1 MSSPQHVEEYF
12 GPNQAG
18 TIYSFDLVVKPVPN
32 WYGLPCDNKHVT
44 RCHGEVFQGIQ
55 RSDPYDIY
63 RMVVNWYNTNCPRK
77 ADGSSGGGRDYSD
90 QGEYCIYHVHYNL
103 FSLF

>member
-1 MSSPQHVEEYF
+1 MERYG

-18 TIYSFDLVVKPVPN
+18 TLYNFDLVLTPVIN
-32 WYGLPCDNKHVT
+32 GYGLYCENKVKYF
-44 RCHGEVFQGIQ
+44 CHGEVFQGIQ

-90 QGEYCIYHVHYNL
+90 QGEYCIYHVHDNL